1 MTTFDTITANIRN
14 PFTRTADAGGKK
26 FGTIDGVFLPTVL
39 TILGAVMY
47 LRTGW
52 VVGNAGLG
60 GGILIILLANVITLA
75 TGLSIASVATNIRVG
90 AGGAFSIIAQSLGL
104 EVSGSVTVPFYLAQ
118 AISVAFYIF
127 AFSEGWLRIFPAHP
141 AGAVVFGSFAVVFAV
156 AYFSVSLAAR
166 VRYPILIII
175 VASLIAVFLGSFHLW
190 GASGVTQT
198 PTLWGDFPDG
208 NFWVIFAVF
217 FPAVTGVLAGVNMSG
232 TLKNPRRSIPRGL
245 ISAIVVTMLVYLG
258 LAYWVSLVA
267 TPQELVSN
275 FTIMVDRSV
284 YGPLVLAGILAATFS
299 AALNS
304 LVGAPRVLRAIA
316 EHDILP
322 GSGFLA
328 QRSAAGEPRN
338 AMFVT
343 GGIGVLTLIFGLLGG
358 GLNAIAPL
366 MTMFFLITYA
376 VLNGVVALEQSLG
389 LISFRPHF
397 KIPRWVPMIGL
408 LGAVGVMFLINPIFG
423 LVAVV
428 VITALYV
435 YLTHRQLK
443 NPFSDVRSGLFVML
457 AEWAAMRV
465 ISLPPSQERAWRPS
479 LLVPARSEL
488 ELLGCY
494 RFLKALTYPRGSVH
508 IVGIYPP
515 GKKSRVAPVEAFV
528 HSFAQDGIFAR
539 VALVEGNSFNR
550 ALQAGLDV
558 LSGAFFHPTALFLPV
573 AKGKNGKTL
582 QAAIDR
588 AREDG
593 MGAILYAQHSSALLG
608 REQTINVWIREQS
621 PNWEIG
627 MRLTNLD
634 LSLLLAYQLA
644 QHWQGEIRLITII
657 AAEEERASAE
667 AFFRMLIDL
676 GRMPRDTRRI
686 VEVGTLD
693 ACLPHVPLADLN
705 IFGLQNRV
713 DVVFMRRMVEHTKAS
728 CIFVRDS
735 GNESALA

>member
-1 MTTFDTITANIRN
+1 VTTFDTITANLRN
-14 PFTRTADAGGKK
+14 PFARDDAGEKK

-52 VVGNAGLG
+52 VVGNAGLLG
-60 GGILIILLANVITLA
+60 GALIILLANVITLA
-75 TGLSIASVATNIRVG
+75 TGLSIASVATNIRMG

-127 AFSEGWLRIFPAHP
+127 AFSEGWLRIFPNHP
-141 AGAVVFGSFAVVFAV
+141 AWAVVFGAFGVIFAI
-156 AYFSVSLAAR
+156 AYFSVSLAVR

-175 VASLIAVFLGSFHLW
+175 IASLIVVFLGSFHVW
-190 GASGVTQT
+190 GAQGITQT
-198 PTLWGDFPDG
+198 PELWGSFPAG
-208 NFWVIFAVF
+208 NFWSVFAVF

-232 TLKNPRRSIPRGL
+232 TLKNPRHSIPRGL
-245 ISAIVVTMLVYLG
+245 ISAIVVTMVVYLG

-267 TPQELVSN
+267 TPAELVSN

-284 YGPLVLAGILAATFS
+284 WGPAVLAGILAATFS

-304 LVGAPRVLRAIA
+304 LVGAPRVLRAIT

-322 GSGFLA
+322 GGEFLA
-328 QRSAAGEPRN
+328 KRSASGEPRN
-338 AMFVT
+338 AMWVT
-343 GGIGVLTLIFGLLGG
+343 GGIALVTLLFGLTGG

-376 VLNGVVALEQSLG
+376 VLNGVVVLEQSLG

-397 KIPRWVPMIGL
+397 KIPRIVPIIGVA
-408 LGAVGVMFLINPIFG
+408 GSVITMFLINPLFS

-428 VITALYV
+428 VIIGLYV
-435 YLTHRQLK
+435 YLSHRQLK
-443 NPFSDVRSGLFVML
+443 NPFSDVRSGLFVTL

-465 ISLPPSQERAWRPS
+465 ITMPSSQERAWRPS
-479 LLVPARSEL
+479 LLVPAQSEL

-508 IVGIYPP
+508 LVGIYRP
-515 GKKSRVAPVEAFV
+515 GKKFQVEPITQFVEAFTL
-528 HSFAQDGIFAR
+528 DGIFAR
-539 VALVEGNSFNR
+539 AALVESDDFQR
-550 ALQAGLDV
+550 ALHAGLDV
-558 LSGAFFHPTALFLPV
+558 LSGTFFHPTALFLPV
-573 AKGKNGKTL
+573 NKGTKTALL
-582 QAAIDR
+582 QRAIDR
-588 AREDG
+588 AKEDG
-593 MGAILYAQHSSALLG
+593 MGAILYAQHPSVLLG

-634 LSLLLAYQLA
+634 LSLLLAYQLRG
-644 QHWQGEIRLITII
+644 QWQGTIRLITVI
-657 AAEEERASAE
+657 ADETERANAEE
-667 AFFRMLIDL
+667 FFSRLIDL
-676 GRMPRDTRRI
+676 GRMPRNTCTI
-686 VEVGTLD
+686 VSAGKLD
-693 ACLPHVPLADLN
+693 AFLPHAPQADLN
-705 IFGLQNRV
+705 IFGLQTTVSVRFV
-713 DVVFMRRMVEHTKAS
+713 EKMVGKTKAS

>member
-1 MTTFDTITANIRN
+1 MTTLETITESLRN
-14 PFTRTADAGGKK
+14 PFARDDSTGEKK

-52 VVGNAGLG
+52 VVGNAGLLG
-60 GGILIILLANVITLA
+60 GMLIILLANVITMA

-127 AFSEGWLRIFPAHP
+127 AFSEGWLRIFPNHP
-141 AGAVVFGSFAVVFAV
+141 AWAVVFGAFAVVFAI

-166 VRYPILIII
+166 VRYPILVII
-175 VASLIAVFLGSFHLW
+175 VASLISVFLGSFRLW
-190 GASGVTQT
+190 GAPGVTQT
-198 PTLWGDFPDG
+198 PQLWGSFTDG
-208 NFWVIFAVF
+208 NFWSVFAVF

-245 ISAIVVTMLVYLG
+245 ISAIIVTMLIYLG

-267 TPQELVSN
+267 TPAELVSN

-284 YGPLVLAGILAATFS
+284 WGPAVLAGILAATFS

-322 GSGFLA
+322 GGEFLA
-328 QRSAAGEPRN
+328 KRTASGEPRN
-338 AMFVT
+338 AMWVT
-343 GGIGVLTLIFGLLGG
+343 GGIALVTLGFGLTGG

-376 VLNGVVALEQSLG
+376 VLNGVVVLEQALG

-397 KIPRWVPMIGL
+397 KVPRIVPIIGVA
-408 LGAVGVMFLINPIFG
+408 GAVITMFLINPLFS
-423 LVAVV
+423 LVAIV
-428 VITALYV
+428 VITGLYIF
-435 YLTHRQLK
+435 LTHRQLK
-443 NPFSDVRSGLFVML
+443 NPFSDVRSGLFVTL

-465 ISLPPSQERAWRPS
+465 ITMPTSQERAWRPS
-479 LLVPARSEL
+479 LLVPAQSEL

-508 IVGIYPP
+508 LVGIYPP
-515 GKKSRVAPVEAFV
+515 GKKSKVAPVEKFVQAFA
-528 HSFAQDGIFAR
+528 HDGVFAR
-539 VALVEGNSFNR
+539 AALVESSEFPR
-550 ALQAGLDV
+550 ALHAGLDV

-573 AKGKNGKTL
+573 NKSAKTKML
-582 QAAIDR
+582 QSAVDR
-588 AREDG
+588 AVADG
-593 MGAILYAQHSSALLG
+593 MGAILYAQHPTVLLG
-608 REQTINVWIREQS
+608 REQDINVWVREQS
-621 PNWEIG
+621 PNWQIG
-627 MRLTNLD
+627 MRLSNLD
-634 LSLLLAYQLA
+634 LSLLLAYQLV
-644 QHWQGEIRLITII
+644 QQWQGELRLITVIDDE
-657 AAEEERASAE
+657 AERLNARAFLAT
-667 AFFRMLIDL
+667 LVDL
-676 GRMPRDTRRI
+676 GRMPRNTRII
-686 VEVGTLD
+686 VSVGKFSD
-693 ACLPHVPLADLN
+693 FLPNAPQADLN
-705 IFGLQNRV
+705 IFGVQEFVSAQHIHQMV
-713 DVVFMRRMVEHTKAS
+713 DRTKAS
-728 CIFVRDS
+728 CIFVKDS